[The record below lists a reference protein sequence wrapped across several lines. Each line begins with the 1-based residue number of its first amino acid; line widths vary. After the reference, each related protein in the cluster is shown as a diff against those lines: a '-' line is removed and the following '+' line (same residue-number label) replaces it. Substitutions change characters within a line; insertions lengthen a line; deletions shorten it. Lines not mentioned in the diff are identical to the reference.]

1 MNQHWVVPF
10 KYTNG
15 SGWDSNRDRFSN
27 QCHRTDTNWQVN
39 ATKRACLS
47 GRGYCPN
54 AVHQPAGSLY
64 TVQHNNGFPCAAY
77 RYFDPS
83 QQRPALTHGLPALR
97 RLNYG
102 IHQQTRR
109 RLTLD
114 LKPGS
119 GSSNLQTS
127 AKIQRIKICTRP
139 LRRLRPRR

>member
-1 MNQHWVVPF
+1 MAYTKIKPVKHHLQRCLDYTSNPKKTEKFSADDTHIKRYIDQGIPPICHCLPVSLNQHWVVPF

-83 QQRPALTHGLPALR
+83 QQGQL
-97 RLNYG
+97 
-102 IHQQTRR
+102 
-109 RLTLD
+109 
-114 LKPGS
+114 
-119 GSSNLQTS
+119 
-127 AKIQRIKICTRP
+127 
-139 LRRLRPRR
+139 